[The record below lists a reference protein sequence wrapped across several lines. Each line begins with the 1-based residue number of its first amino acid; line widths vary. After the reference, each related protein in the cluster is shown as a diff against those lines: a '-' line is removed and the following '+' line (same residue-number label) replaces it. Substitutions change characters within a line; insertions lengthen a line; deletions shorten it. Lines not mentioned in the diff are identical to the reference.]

1 MRVGNNYV
9 FKKAESFSRVSA
21 ERATMKGVSLKT
33 VLLLLITIITTVL
46 SMTFGDVSHVTGG
59 GIIFAGYILSPILT
73 FIFSIIMSFSP
84 KTAKFLAVPYAIFE
98 GLSIGSLSIMLMYA
112 LGGNDAGM
120 LLGLALFITI
130 SIFLVGAI
138 LYSTGIVKV
147 TTKFRRLMFIM
158 LIGLVISTT
167 FISIISIFSST
178 FYMLFMGDSSISI
191 LITIISILVASF
203 YTLISF
209 DNANNIVK
217 SDLDKDYEWYASFG
231 IVLNI
236 IWLFYEILRL
246 LLIILSRS
254 RNN

>member
-9 FKKAESFSRVSA
+9 FKKAESFSRVTA

-33 VLLLLITIITTVL
+33 VLLLLITIATAVV
-46 SMTFGDVSHVTGG
+46 SMVFGDVTHIASG
-59 GIIFAGYILSPILT
+59 GIIMAGYILSPILT
-73 FIFSIIMSFSP
+73 FVLSITMSLSP
-84 KTAKFLAVPYAIFE
+84 KTAKFLAVPYAILE
-98 GLSIGSLSIMLMYA
+98 GLSIGCLSIILMFV
-112 LGGNDAGM
+112 LGGNEAGM

-138 LYSTGIVKV
+138 LYTTGIVKV
-147 TTKFRRLMFIM
+147 TTKFRRFMFIL
-158 LIGLVISTT
+158 LIGLVTST
-167 FISIISIFSST
+167 FLISIISIFSST
-178 FYMLFMGDSSISI
+178 FYTLFMGDSNISI
-191 LITIISILVASF
+191 LISIISIVVASL

-209 DNANNIVK
+209 DNANSIVEAN
-217 SDLDKDYEWYASFG
+217 LDKDYEWYASFG

>member
-9 FKKAESFSRVSA
+9 FKKAESFSRVSD
-21 ERATMKGVSLKT
+21 EKATMKGVSLKT
-33 VLLLLITIITTVL
+33 IFLLLITIATAVV
-46 SMTFGDVSHVTGG
+46 SMVFGDVTHIASG
-59 GIIFAGYILSPILT
+59 GIIMAGYILSPILT
-73 FIFSIIMSFSP
+73 FVLSITMSLSP
-84 KTAKFLAVPYAIFE
+84 KTAKFLAVPYAILE
-98 GLSIGSLSIMLMYA
+98 GLSIGCLSIILMFV
-112 LGGNDAGM
+112 LGGNEAGM

-138 LYSTGIVKV
+138 LYTTGIVKV
-147 TTKFRRLMFIM
+147 TTKFRRFMFIL
-158 LIGLVISTT
+158 LIGLVTST
-167 FISIISIFSST
+167 FLISIISIFSST
-178 FYMLFMGDSSISI
+178 FYTLFMGDSNISI
-191 LITIISILVASF
+191 LISIISIVVASL

-209 DNANNIVK
+209 DNANSIVEAN
-217 SDLDKDYEWYASFG
+217 LDKDYEWYASFG